1 MPILPKTPQ
10 VIKGLQI
17 DQPRAF
23 RVMSRLTPQA
33 IQVLQR
39 WASCLR
45 RFIKINGIMPSHAKR
60 QLKVDEK
67 RHFCLKSFCKKA
79 LLFNE
84 KALLFKKSLL
94 KIYINLLKRIKNKNA
109 LVGRAFCLKA

>member
-1 MPILPKTPQ
+1 MPILPKNHQ
-10 VIKGLQI
+10 VIKSLQI
-17 DQPRAF
+17 DRPRAF

-39 WASCLR
+39 RASCLR
-45 RFIKINGIMPSHAKR
+45 CFIKINGIAPSHAKR
-60 QLKVDEK
+60 QLKVNEK
-67 RHFCLKSFCKKA
+67 RHFCLKTFCKKA

-94 KIYINLLKRIKNKNA
+94 KIYTNLLKRIKNKNA
-109 LVGRAFCLKA
+109 LLGGRFV